1 MQSVRTALWVAM
13 AVLLTLFAVANFDE
27 VQVWVFPGYRADTY
41 VSVVV
46 VVSFLLGFL
55 PPYLVNL
62 GNRWR
67 LQRRIKQQDET
78 IAMLRPAPA
87 PAPPAVPAAPVVVP
101 SEDATP

>member
-13 AVLLTLFAVANFDE
+13 AVLLTLFAVSNATDAK
-27 VQVWVFPGYRADTY
+27 VAIFPGYVAETTL
-41 VSVVV
+41 SVVIIF
-46 VVSFLLGFL
+46 SFLLGFL

-87 PAPPAVPAAPVVVP
+87 PAPPAVPAAPVVVS